1 MIRTFLLLIM
11 TGKVDHRDMLSCKP
25 VAGVSNTGVLESST
39 DEIRVPKTI
48 KHKNGRLRS
57 PFREQNPRACRT
69 VLLVL
74 STIHCLH
81 EDTVARVV
89 RQSIGLQKSTRP
101 MTSTVERDLPKR
113 HAVLVCR

>member
-1 MIRTFLLLIM
+1 M

-48 KHKNGRLRS
+48 KHKNGRLGVRRFAS
-57 PFREQNPRACRT
+57 KTHVRA
-69 VLLVL
+69 VLLLL
-74 STIHCLH
+74 SYSVPYTVH
-81 EDTVARVV
+81 EDTVARV

-101 MTSTVERDLPKR
+101 MTYRDLPKR
-113 HAVLVCR
+113 HAVLL